1 MSKIVFIPS
10 YVETGVGMLNKAKQI
25 LAEIPAEVQ
34 AGIAIIQGTNYNG
47 GIPTFDT
54 GASASAKVS
63 SLEGKIDYIIQQ
75 IERYSSGNYIF
86 SPNDIVIMNTN
97 DTEMI
102 QKFGI
107 SEKNIMPI
115 DEYEKN
121 NGISQSE
128 KDLIKEIIDNSNVT
142 MSIPSNEQTGTSVRD
157 AITSGGITG
166 GIADY
171 MKDFMSANE
180 RIATSV
186 QGAEPLVDG
195 LTGAPVRGALTG
207 IGEQLTENILPRR
220 AEGSLTG
227 IGEQLTENILP
238 RRTTGSLTG
247 IGEQLTENILP
258 RRTTGALTGMG
269 EQLNENITSSKT
281 ISGITGGITDYLK
294 ENVSRNAKIN
304 KFEMQD

>member
-25 LAEIPAEVQ
+25 LAEIPDEVQ
-34 AGIAIIQGTNYNG
+34 EGIAIIQGTNYNG

-220 AEGSLTG
+220 
-227 IGEQLTENILP
+227 
-238 RRTTGSLTG
+238 TTGSLTG

>member
-25 LAEIPAEVQ
+25 LAEIPDEVQ
-34 AGIAIIQGTNYNG
+34 EGIAIIQGTNYNG